1 MVARVR
7 STSAASPT
15 AKAGKP
21 MIDSSAASVSLDS
34 DSRGSRF
41 SSVWRACAIA
51 SAGTWMAGPSASS
64 RAPLATSSAALA
76 MPTELAL
83 ISARPSL
90 RLLPRSQMP

>member
-1 MVARVR
+1 MNIRRMTVDDVDAVYAIE
-7 STSAASPT
+7 AATFAMPGAAGSSPWM
-15 AKAGKP
+15 K
-21 MIDSSAASVSLDS
+21 SSKNP
-34 DSRGSRF
+34 
-41 SSVWRACAIA
+41 
-51 SAGTWMAGPSASS
+51 AGTWMAGPSSSS